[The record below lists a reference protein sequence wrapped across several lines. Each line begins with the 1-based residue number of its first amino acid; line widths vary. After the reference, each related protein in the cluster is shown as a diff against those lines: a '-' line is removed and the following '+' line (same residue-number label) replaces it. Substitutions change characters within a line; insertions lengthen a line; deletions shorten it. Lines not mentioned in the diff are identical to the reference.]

1 MLALV
6 ALCVR
11 IRYAIHRLGSV
22 VHKNAF
28 LLFPVLR
35 SHYHKM
41 VVTVTGIGTNDNE
54 DVAKVEHALHLIRR
68 QMHLIG
74 DSLQSVLWQWKEVQH
89 LKNLG
94 EVDIPITS
102 PELIKKLELLEM
114 ETYSIMEAMAT
125 AVVRLSLIIS
135 SDN

>member
-1 MLALV
+1 
-6 ALCVR
+6 
-11 IRYAIHRLGSV
+11 
-22 VHKNAF
+22 
-28 LLFPVLR
+28 
-35 SHYHKM
+35 M
-41 VVTVTGIGTNDNE
+41 VVTVTGIGSNDNE

-94 EVDIPITS
+94 EVDVPITS

-114 ETYSIMEAMAT
+114 ETNSIMEVMT
-125 AVVRLSLIIS
+125 TVVVHLSLMIS

>member
-1 MLALV
+1 
-6 ALCVR
+6 
-11 IRYAIHRLGSV
+11 
-22 VHKNAF
+22 
-28 LLFPVLR
+28 
-35 SHYHKM
+35 M
-41 VVTVTGIGTNDNE
+41 VVTVTGIGSNDNE

>member
-1 MLALV
+1 
-6 ALCVR
+6 
-11 IRYAIHRLGSV
+11 
-22 VHKNAF
+22 
-28 LLFPVLR
+28 
-35 SHYHKM
+35 
-41 VVTVTGIGTNDNE
+41 
-54 DVAKVEHALHLIRR
+54 
-68 QMHLIG
+68 
-74 DSLQSVLWQWKEVQH
+74 VLWQWKEVQH